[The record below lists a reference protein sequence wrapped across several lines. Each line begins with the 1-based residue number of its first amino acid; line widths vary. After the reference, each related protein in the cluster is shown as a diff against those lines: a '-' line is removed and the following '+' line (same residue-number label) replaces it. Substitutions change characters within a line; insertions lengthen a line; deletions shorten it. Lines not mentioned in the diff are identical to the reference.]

1 MNLDELKAEAKK
13 QGYNLIKASKYPTRL
28 KCPNCN
34 KKPELWTRLNM
45 PTYKCTY
52 IVRCS
57 ICGHEE
63 EAEKKTWAVNKWNNW
78 VEKR

>member
-13 QGYNLIKASKYPTRL
+13 QGYNLIKASKYPTKL

-34 KKPELWTRLNM
+34 KKPELWARLN
-45 PTYKCTY
+45 TY

>member
-13 QGYNLIKASKYPTRL
+13 QGYNLIKVSKYPTRL

-34 KKPELWTRLNM
+34 KKPELWTRLN
-45 PTYKCTY
+45 TY